1 MENQTLASEIINKV
15 FRNPDM
21 QYGLSVFKE
30 INPEQVLDFSEK
42 EEKYYLQCLKRNK
55 SVVAKPEEIIRQLM
69 IYKLVNF
76 YKYPLN
82 RIDVEVDVQFGREVG
97 KKRADIVVYRKDGKA
112 EYLIVEVKKPDVK
125 DGLGQLKSYAN
136 ATGAPILVLTDG
148 KIQNNILR
156 TDPNL
161 FEDLLEIPKFN
172 ETVEDVRSKK
182 ITYENLEEILNLKQ
196 LIYDLQEVVLA
207 NSGVDSFDEIFKMIY
222 AKLYDEIETPRNENR
237 RFRVIAGA
245 TNRENLNNISR
256 LFEDAKSQ
264 WRDVFKANDEIEIPE
279 NAIVPAVSLLQKYR
293 LFGSNLQIID
303 DAFEY
308 LINLDAKGEKGQ
320 YFTPRHVIDMA
331 VKMLAPTSKD
341 FVIDTAAGSCGF
353 LLHAMQYV
361 WQKELTKEKFGE
373 SYDVKQKDYA
383 EKHLFGIDFD
393 PRSVKIGKAM
403 MLIAG
408 DGKTN
413 VTYANSLDS
422 ELWNEETRARFR
434 PFLQTF
440 KDSEKNRGNQ
450 EKMEDFGFD
459 IVLTNPP
466 FAGEIKGVL
475 LNRYDLGFK
484 WNNNFE
490 KTSKHQNKVSRDILF
505 IERDLNFLKPGGRM
519 AIVLPQGVLN
529 NTQMEYVRQFI
540 LNKAKLLAVVG
551 MHANTFRPHAGV
563 KTSVLFLQKWGKDEK
578 IPADYP
584 IFMAVSKKGGK
595 DTSGEYVYRKD
606 KEGNVMYDAQGKK
619 IINHDLDEIA
629 EEFLKFSNQ
638 KKCQQINISKIFNLV
653 FVFSTKRV

>member
-1 MENQTLASEIINKV
+1 MVDQKKTSEIFGKI

-21 QYGLSVFKE
+21 QFGLSVFE
-30 INPEQVLDFSEK
+30 GIIPEQVLNLFEK
-42 EEKYYLQCLKRNK
+42 EGKYYLECLKRKK
-55 SVVAKPEEIIRQLM
+55 SIQAKPEEIVRQLM
-69 IYKLVNF
+69 IHKLVNF
-76 YKYPLN
+76 YKYPLD
-82 RIDVEVDVQFGREVG
+82 RMDVEVDVQFGREIG
-97 KKRADIVVYRKDGKA
+97 SKRADIVIYREDGRTP
-112 EYLIVEVKKPDVK
+112 YLVVEVKKPDVK

-136 ATGAPILVLTDG
+136 ATGAPILILTDG

-161 FEDLLEIPKFN
+161 FEDLPEIPKFN

-182 ITYENLEEILNLKQ
+182 LTYNDLDEIPNLQQ
-196 LIYDLQEVVLA
+196 LVYDLQEVVLA
-207 NSGVDSFDEIFKMIY
+207 NSGVDSFDEIFKLIY

-237 RFRVIAGA
+237 RFRVIAGV
-245 TNRENLNNISR
+245 TNKENLNNIQR
-256 LFEDAKSQ
+256 LFEDAKNQ

-279 NAIVPAVSLLQKYR
+279 NTIVPAVSLLQKYR

-331 VKMLAPTSKD
+331 VKMFHPTSKD
-341 FVIDTAAGSCGF
+341 FIIDTAAGSCGF

-361 WQKELTKEKFGE
+361 WNNELNKEKWGE
-373 SYDVKQKDYA
+373 SYGVKQKDYA
-383 EKHLFGIDFD
+383 EKRLFGIDFD

-413 VTYANSLDS
+413 VSYADSLDS
-422 ELWNEETRARFR
+422 EVWNEDVKARFR
-434 PFLQTF
+434 PFLRNF
-440 KDSEKNRGNQ
+440 KDHEENRRNQ
-450 EKMEDFGFD
+450 EKMADFNFD

-466 FAGEIKGVL
+466 FAGEKKGVI

-484 WNNNFE
+484 WDKDFQ
-490 KTSKHQNKVSRDILF
+490 KTSKHQNKVSRDVLF

-529 NTQMEYVRQFI
+529 NTQMEYVRKFVM
-540 LNKAKLLAVVG
+540 NKAKILAVVG
-551 MHANTFRPHAGV
+551 LHGNTFKPHTGT
-563 KTSVLFLQKWGKDEK
+563 KTSVLFLQKWGGEAGE
-578 IPADYP
+578 PQVDYP

-606 KEGNVMYDAQGKK
+606 SEGNVMYDDWGKK
-619 IINHDLDEIA
+619 IIDHDLDEIA
-629 EEFLKFSNQ
+629 EEFLNFM
-638 KKCQQINISKIFNLV
+638 KK
-653 FVFSTKRV
+653 

>member
-1 MENQTLASEIINKV
+1 MADQKKTGEILGKI

-21 QYGLSVFKE
+21 QFGLSVFDG
-30 INPEQVLDFSEK
+30 ISPEQVLNLSEK
-42 EEKYYLQCLKRNK
+42 EGKYYLECLKRKK
-55 SVVAKPEEIIRQLM
+55 SIQAKPEEIVRQLM
-69 IYKLVNF
+69 LHKLAHF
-76 YKYPLN
+76 YKYPLD
-82 RIDVEVDVQFGREVG
+82 RMDVEVDVQFGREIG
-97 KKRADIVVYRKDGKA
+97 AKRADIVVYREDGRTP
-112 EYLIVEVKKPDVK
+112 YLVVEVKKPDVK

-148 KIQNNILR
+148 KLQNNILR

-161 FEDLLEIPKFN
+161 FEDLPEIPKCN

-182 ITYENLEEILNLKQ
+182 IVYSDLDEIPNLQQ

-207 NSGVDSFDEIFKMIY
+207 NSGVDSFDEIFKLVY

-237 RFRVIAGA
+237 RFRVIAGV
-245 TNRENLNNISR
+245 TNKENLDNIQR
-256 LFEDAKSQ
+256 LFEDAKNQ
-264 WRDVFKANDEIEIPE
+264 WRDVFKANDEVEIPE

-293 LFGSNLQIID
+293 LFGSNLQVID

-331 VKMLAPTSKD
+331 VKMLHPTAKD

-361 WQKELTKEKFGE
+361 WNNELNKENWGE

-383 EKHLFGIDFD
+383 EKRLFGIDFD

-422 ELWNEETRARFR
+422 EIWNEEARAKFR

-440 KDSEKNRGNQ
+440 KDSDENRRNQ
-450 EKMEDFGFD
+450 EKMSDFNFD

-484 WNNNFE
+484 WDKDFH
-490 KTSKHQNKVSRDILF
+490 KTSKHQNKVSRDVLF

-529 NTQMEYVRQFI
+529 NTQMEYVRRFVMD
-540 LNKAKLLAVVG
+540 KAKILAVVG
-551 MHANTFRPHAGV
+551 LHGNTFKPHTGT
-563 KTSVLFLQKWGKDEK
+563 KTSVLFLQKWGGDAGE
-578 IPADYP
+578 PQADYP

-595 DTSGEYVYRKD
+595 DTSGEYVYKKD
-606 KEGNVMYDAQGKK
+606 SEGNVMYDDWGKK
-619 IINHDLDEIA
+619 IIDHDLDEIA
-629 EEFLKFSNQ
+629 GEFLKFSE
-638 KKCQQINISKIFNLV
+638 K
-653 FVFSTKRV
+653 

>member
-1 MENQTLASEIINKV
+1 MTDQKKTSEILGKI

-21 QYGLSVFKE
+21 QYGLSVFEGIKIE
-30 INPEQVLDFSEK
+30 EVLDLSEK
-42 EEKYYLQCLKRNK
+42 EGKYYLPCLKRNK
-55 SVVAKPEEIIRQLM
+55 KIVAKPEEIVRQLM
-69 IYKLVNF
+69 IYKLIHF
-76 YKYPLN
+76 YKYPPD
-82 RIDVEVDVQFGREVG
+82 RMDVEVDVQFGREIG
-97 KKRADIVVYRKDGKA
+97 KKRADIVIYREDGRTP
-112 EYLIVEVKKPDVK
+112 YLVMEVKKPDIK

-161 FEDLLEIPKFN
+161 FEDLPEIPKFN

-182 ITYENLEEILNLKQ
+182 ITYEDLDEIPNLQQ
-196 LIYDLQEVVLA
+196 LVYELQEVVLS
-207 NSGVDSFDEIFKMIY
+207 NSGVNSFDEIFKLIY
-222 AKLYDEIETPRNENR
+222 AKLYDDIRTPRNENR

-245 TNRENLNNISR
+245 TNKENLDNISR
-256 LFEDAKSQ
+256 LFEDAKNQ
-264 WRDVFKANDEIEIPE
+264 WREVFKPNDEIEIPE
-279 NAIVPAVSLLQKYR
+279 NVVVPTVSLLQKYR
-293 LFGSNLQIID
+293 LFGSNLQVID

-331 VKMLAPTSKD
+331 IKMLNPTSND
-341 FVIDTAAGSCGF
+341 YIIDTAAGSCGF

-361 WQKELTKEKFGE
+361 WKNEITKKKYGDR
-373 SYDVKQKDYA
+373 YDVEQKDYA
-383 EKHLFGIDFD
+383 EKRLFGIDFD

-413 VTYANSLDS
+413 ITFANSLDS
-422 ELWNEETRARFR
+422 ENWNEDARAKFR

-440 KDSEKNRGNQ
+440 ENSDENRRNQ
-450 EKMEDFGFD
+450 EKLTDFNFD

-484 WNNNFE
+484 WNKDFE
-490 KTSKHQNKVSRDILF
+490 KTSKHQNKVSRDVLF

-529 NTQMEYVRQFI
+529 NTQMQYVRQFI
-540 LNKAKLLAVVG
+540 LGKAKLLAVVG
-551 MHANTFRPHAGV
+551 LSGNTFKPHTGT
-563 KTSVLFLQKWGKDEK
+563 KTSVLFLQKWKNDEEVLE
-578 IPADYP
+578 DYP

-595 DTSGEYVYRKD
+595 DTSGEYVYKKD
-606 KEGNVMYDAQGKK
+606 NDGNVMFDDFGKK
-619 IINHDLDEIA
+619 IIDHDLDEIA
-629 EEFLKFSNQ
+629 EEFLRFNEA
-638 KKCQQINISKIFNLV
+638 KK
-653 FVFSTKRV
+653 

>member
-1 MENQTLASEIINKV
+1 MADQKKTSEILGKI

-21 QYGLSVFKE
+21 QYGLSVFDG
-30 INPEQVLDFSEK
+30 IAVEQVLNFSEK
-42 EEKYYLQCLKRNK
+42 EEKYYLDCLKRKKNIQ
-55 SVVAKPEEIIRQLM
+55 AKPEEIVRQLM

-76 YKYPLN
+76 YKYPID
-82 RIDVEVDVQFGREVG
+82 RIDVEVDVQFGREIG
-97 KKRADIVVYRKDGKA
+97 SKRADIVIYREDGKTP
-112 EYLIVEVKKPDVK
+112 YLVVEVKKPDVK

-161 FEDLLEIPKFN
+161 FEDLPEIPKFN

-182 ITYENLEEILNLKQ
+182 IIYDDLDEIPNLKQ
-196 LIYDLQEVVLA
+196 LVYDLQEVVLA
-207 NSGVDSFDEIFKMIY
+207 NSGVDSFDEIFKLIY
-222 AKLYDEIETPRNENR
+222 AKLYDDIRTPRNDNR
-237 RFRVIAGA
+237 RFRVIAGV
-245 TNRENLNNISR
+245 TNRENLSNIQR
-256 LFEDAKSQ
+256 LFEDAKNQ
-264 WRDVFKANDEIEIPE
+264 WREVFKANDELEIPE
-279 NAIVPAVSLLQKYR
+279 NVVVPAVSLLQKYR
-293 LFGSNLQIID
+293 LFGSNLQVID
-303 DAFEY
+303 DAFEF

-331 VKMLAPTSKD
+331 VKMLSPTSND
-341 FVIDTAAGSCGF
+341 YVIDTAAGSCGF

-361 WQKELTKEKFGE
+361 WKNEIIKEKYKERCEVEQKE
-373 SYDVKQKDYA
+373 YA
-383 EKHLFGIDFD
+383 EKRLFGIDFD

-413 VTYANSLDS
+413 ITYANSLDS
-422 ELWNEETRARFR
+422 EIWNEDARAKFR
-434 PFLQTF
+434 PFLRTF
-440 KDSEKNRGNQ
+440 KDSEENRRNQ
-450 EKMEDFGFD
+450 EKMTDFNFD

-484 WNNNFE
+484 HDKNFE

-529 NTQMEYVRQFI
+529 NTQMEYVRKFI
-540 LNKAKLLAVVG
+540 LKKAKLLAVVG
-551 MHANTFRPHAGV
+551 LHGNTFKPHTGT
-563 KTSVLFLQKWGKDEK
+563 KTSILFLQKCEENEE
-578 IPADYP
+578 IPEDYP

-595 DTSGEYVYRKD
+595 DNSGEYVYRKD
-606 KEGNVMYDAQGKK
+606 KEGNVMFDENGKK
-619 IINHDLDEIA
+619 ILDTDLDEIA
-629 EEFLKFSNQ
+629 EEFLR
-638 KKCQQINISKIFNLV
+638 
-653 FVFSTKRV
+653 FVKN

>member
-1 MENQTLASEIINKV
+1 MENQKLASAIINKV

-42 EEKYYLQCLKRNK
+42 DGKYYLQCLKRNK
-55 SVVAKPEEIIRQLM
+55 GVVAKPEEIIRQLM

-97 KKRADIVVYRKDGKA
+97 KKRSDIVVYRKDGKA

-172 ETVEDVRSKK
+172 ETVEDVRTKK

-207 NSGVDSFDEIFKMIY
+207 NSGVDSFDEIFKLIY

-245 TNRENLNNISR
+245 TNRENLNNIQR
-256 LFEDAKSQ
+256 LFEDSKSQ

-331 VKMLAPTSKD
+331 VKMLAPTSRD

-353 LLHAMQYV
+353 LLHTMQYV

-484 WNNNFE
+484 WNNDFE
-490 KTSKHQNKVSRDILF
+490 KTLKHQNKVSRDILF
-505 IERDLNFLKPGGRM
+505 IERDLNFLKPSGRM

-529 NTQMEYVRQFI
+529 NTQMEYVRHFI
-540 LNKAKLLAVVG
+540 LNKARLLAVIG
-551 MHANTFRPHAGV
+551 LHSNTFRPHAGV

-606 KEGNVMYDAQGKK
+606 KDGNVMYDAQGKK
-619 IINHDLDEIA
+619 IINHDLNEIA
-629 EEFLKFSNQ
+629 EEFLRFAGNKH
-638 KKCQQINISKIFNLV
+638 
-653 FVFSTKRV
+653 

>member
-1 MENQTLASEIINKV
+1 MVNQKSTTEILNKI
-15 FRNPDM
+15 FKNPEM
-21 QYGLSVFKE
+21 QYGLAVFGDIK
-30 INPEQVLDFSEK
+30 PEQVIDLFEK
-42 EEKYYLQCLKRNK
+42 DGKFYLKCLKRNK
-55 SVVAKPEEIIRQLM
+55 NVAAKPEEIVRQLM
-69 IYKLVNF
+69 IYKLVNY
-76 YKYPLN
+76 YKYPLD
-82 RIDVEVDVQFGREVG
+82 RIDVEVDVQFGRDIG
-97 KKRADIVVYRKDGKA
+97 SKRADVIVYREDGRA
-112 EYLIVEVKKPDVK
+112 PYLIIEVKKPDMK

-161 FEDLLEIPKFN
+161 FEDLSEIPKFN

-182 ITYENLEEILNLKQ
+182 IIYNDLEEIVNLKQ

-207 NSGVDSFDEIFKMIY
+207 NSGVDSFDEIFKLIY

-237 RFRVIAGA
+237 KFRVIAGA

-256 LFEDAKSQ
+256 LFDDAKNQ
-264 WRDVFKANDEIEIPE
+264 WRDVFKQNDEIEIPE
-279 NAIVPAVSLLQKYR
+279 NTIAPAVSLLQKYR

-331 VKMLAPTSKD
+331 VKMLNPASKD
-341 FVIDTAAGSCGF
+341 FIIDTAAGSCGF

-361 WQKELTKEKFGE
+361 WENELTKERFGD

-422 ELWNEETRARFR
+422 DIWNDDARARLR
-434 PFLQTF
+434 PFLRIS
-440 KDSEKNRGNQ
+440 KDSEENRKNQ
-450 EKMEDFGFD
+450 EKMVDFNFD
-459 IVLTNPP
+459 ILLTNPP

-475 LNRYDLGFK
+475 LNKYDLGFK
-484 WNNNFE
+484 WGKNFE

-519 AIVLPQGVLN
+519 AIVLPQGVFN
-529 NTQMEYVRQFI
+529 NTNSEYVRKFI
-540 LNKAKLLAVVG
+540 MDKARILAVVG
-551 MHANTFRPHAGV
+551 LHGNTFKPHTGT
-563 KTSVLFLQKWGKDEK
+563 KTSVLFLQKWDGNAGEQLEN
-578 IPADYP
+578 YP

-595 DTSGEYVYRKD
+595 DTSGDYVYKKD
-606 KEGNVMYDAQGKK
+606 KDGNVMYDSLGKK
-619 IINHDLDEIA
+619 VIDHDLDEIA
-629 EEFLKFSNQ
+629 DEFLKFIKEQ
-638 KKCQQINISKIFNLV
+638 KISF
-653 FVFSTKRV
+653 

>member
-1 MENQTLASEIINKV
+1 MANQKLASTIIGKI

-21 QYGLSVFKE
+21 QYGLSVFE
-30 INPEQVLDFSEK
+30 GINPEQVLDFSEK
-42 EEKYYLQCLKRNK
+42 EGRYYLQCLKRNK
-55 SVVAKPEEIIRQLM
+55 NLVAKPEEIVRQFM

-76 YKYPLN
+76 YKYPLE

-97 KKRADIVVYRKDGKA
+97 NKRADIVIYREDGRTP
-112 EYLIVEVKKPDVK
+112 YLMVEVKKPDVK

-172 ETVEDVRSKK
+172 ETVEDVRAKK
-182 ITYENLEEILNLKQ
+182 IIYEDLDEIPNLQQ

-207 NSGVDSFDEIFKMIY
+207 NSGVDSFDEIFKLIY
-222 AKLYDEIETPRNENR
+222 AKLYDEITTPRNENR

-245 TNRENLNNISR
+245 TNKENLNNICR

-264 WRDVFKANDEIEIPE
+264 WRDVFKANEEIEIPE
-279 NAIVPAVSLLQKYR
+279 NVIAPAVSLLQKYR

-331 VKMLAPTSKD
+331 VKMLNPTSKD
-341 FVIDTAAGSCGF
+341 FIIDTAAGSCGF

-361 WQKELTKEKFGE
+361 WQNELTKKKYGD

-422 ELWNEETRARFR
+422 ELWSEETRTRFR
-434 PFLQTF
+434 PFLRAF
-440 KDSEKNRGNQ
+440 KDSEENRRNQ
-450 EKMEDFGFD
+450 EKLSDFNFD

-475 LNRYDLGFK
+475 LNKYDLGFK
-484 WNNNFE
+484 WDKNFE
-490 KTSKHQNKVSRDILF
+490 KTSKHQNKVSRDVLF
-505 IERDLNFLKPGGRM
+505 IERNLNFLR
-519 AIVLPQGVLN
+519 
-529 NTQMEYVRQFI
+529 
-540 LNKAKLLAVVG
+540 
-551 MHANTFRPHAGV
+551 
-563 KTSVLFLQKWGKDEK
+563 
-578 IPADYP
+578 PADGWP
-584 IFMAVSKKGGK
+584 LFC
-595 DTSGEYVYRKD
+595 RR
-606 KEGNVMYDAQGKK
+606 
-619 IINHDLDEIA
+619 
-629 EEFLKFSNQ
+629 EF
-638 KKCQQINISKIFNLV
+638 
-653 FVFSTKRV
+653 

>member
-1 MENQTLASEIINKV
+1 MSNQKLASELIGKI

-21 QYGLSVFKE
+21 QFGLSVFEGIK
-30 INPEQVLDFSEK
+30 PEDVLNIFEK
-42 EEKYYLQCLKRNK
+42 EGKFYIECLKRKKNLI
-55 SVVAKPEEIIRQLM
+55 AKPEEIIRQLM
-69 IYKLVNF
+69 VYKLINT
-76 YKYPLN
+76 YKYPIDRL
-82 RIDVEVDVQFGREVG
+82 DVEVDVQFGREVG
-97 KKRADIVVYRKDGKA
+97 KKRADIVIYREDGRTP
-112 EYLIVEVKKPDVK
+112 YLVVEVKKPDVK

-161 FEDLLEIPKFN
+161 FEDLPEIPKFN
-172 ETVEDVRSKK
+172 ETVEDVRAKK
-182 ITYENLEEILNLKQ
+182 ITYADLDVIENLKQ
-196 LIYDLQEVVLA
+196 LVYDLQEVVLS
-207 NSGVDSFDEIFKMIY
+207 NSGVDSFDEIFKLVY
-222 AKLYDEIETPRNENR
+222 AKLYDELETPRNENR
-237 RFRVIAGA
+237 RFRVIAGV
-245 TNRENLNNISR
+245 TNKENLNNIQR
-256 LFEDAKSQ
+256 LFEDAKNQ
-264 WRDVFKANDEIEIPE
+264 WRDVFKPKDEIEIPE
-279 NAIVPAVSLLQKYR
+279 NAIVPAISFLQKYR

-341 FVIDTAAGSCGF
+341 FIIDTAAGSCGF

-361 WQKELTKEKFGE
+361 WNRELNKKNWGE

-383 EKHLFGIDFD
+383 EKRLFGIDFD

-422 ELWNEETRARFR
+422 ELWDEETRARFR
-434 PFLQTF
+434 PFLKHS
-440 KDSEKNRGNQ
+440 KDSEEDRRNQ
-450 EKMEDFGFD
+450 ERMADFNFD

-484 WNNNFE
+484 WNKDFE
-490 KTSKHQNKVSRDILF
+490 KTNKHQNKVSRDILF
-505 IERDLNFLKPGGRM
+505 IERDLNFLRSGGRM
-519 AIVLPQGVLN
+519 AIVLPQGVFN
-529 NTQMEYVRQFI
+529 NSQAQYVRQFVMK
-540 LNKAKLLAVVG
+540 KAKILAVVG
-551 MHANTFRPHAGV
+551 LHGNTFKPHTGV
-563 KTSVLFLQKWGKDEK
+563 KTSVLFLQKWNEDEE
-578 IPADYP
+578 IPKDYP

-595 DTSGEYVYRKD
+595 DSSGEYVYRKD
-606 KEGNVMYDAQGKK
+606 SEGNVMFDETSKK
-619 IINHDLDEIA
+619 LIDHDLDEIA
-629 EEFLKFSNQ
+629 DEFLKFLE
-638 KKCQQINISKIFNLV
+638 KEK
-653 FVFSTKRV
+653 

>member
-1 MENQTLASEIINKV
+1 MIDKKLADLALGKIFKD
-15 FRNPDM
+15 PDM
-21 QYGLSVFKE
+21 QYGLSVFE
-30 INPEQVLDFSEK
+30 GIDFDEVLDFSEK
-42 EEKYYLQCLKRNK
+42 EGKYFLKCLKREREIL
-55 SVVAKPEEIIRQLM
+55 AKPEEIVRQLM

-82 RIDVEVDVQFGREVG
+82 RIDVEVDVQFGRDIG
-97 KKRADIVVYRKDGKA
+97 SKRADVVVYREDGKS

-148 KIQNNILR
+148 KVQNNLFR
-156 TDPNL
+156 TEPNL
-161 FEDLLEIPKFN
+161 FEDLPEIPKLN
-172 ETVEDVRSKK
+172 ETIEDVRSKK
-182 ITYENLEEILNLKQ
+182 LTYSDLDEVLNLKQ

-207 NSGVDSFDEIFKMIY
+207 NSGVDPFDEIFKLVY
-222 AKLYDEIETPRNENR
+222 AKLYDEIETPRNDNR

-245 TNRENLNNISR
+245 TNRENLNNIQR

-279 NAIVPAVSLLQKYR
+279 NTIVPAVSFLQKYR
-293 LFGSNLQIID
+293 LFGSNLQVID

-331 VKMLAPTSKD
+331 IKMLAPSSRD

-361 WQKELTKEKFGE
+361 WDREINKKNFEDDYKTRQK
-373 SYDVKQKDYA
+373 SYA

-413 VTYANSLDS
+413 VSYANSLDGETWS
-422 ELWNEETRARFR
+422 EETKARFR
-434 PFLQTF
+434 PFLRTL
-440 KDSEKNRGNQ
+440 KDLEENRRNQ
-450 EKMEDFGFD
+450 EKMTDFNFD
-459 IVLTNPP
+459 ILLTNPP

-475 LNRYDLGFK
+475 LNKYDLGFK
-484 WNNNFE
+484 WDKDFQ

-505 IERDLNFLKPGGRM
+505 IERNLNFLKPGGRM

-529 NTQMEYVRQFI
+529 NTQMEYVRRFV
-540 LNKAKLLAVVG
+540 LKKARLLAVVG
-551 MHANTFRPHAGV
+551 LHGNTFKPHTGT
-563 KTSVLFLQKWGKDEK
+563 KTSVLFLQKWGEDEK
-578 IPADYP
+578 IPEDYT

-606 KEGNVMYDAQGKK
+606 KDGNVMYDAQGKK

-629 EEFLKFSNQ
+629 EEFLKFME
-638 KKCQQINISKIFNLV
+638 K
-653 FVFSTKRV
+653 

>member
-1 MENQTLASEIINKV
+1 MDKKLTSEILKEI
-15 FRNPDM
+15 FRNPDA
-21 QYGLSVFKE
+21 QYGLAVFSDLKLDE
-30 INPEQVLDFSEK
+30 VLNIFEK
-42 EEKYYLQCLKRNK
+42 EKGKYYLKCLKRDKDIVVYNK
-55 SVVAKPEEIIRQLM
+55 DKNAGKPEEIVRQLM
-69 IYKLVNF
+69 IYRLTNN
-76 YKYPLN
+76 YKYPLE
-82 RIDVEVDVQFGREVG
+82 RIGVEVDVQFGRDISS
-97 KKRADIVVYRKDGKA
+97 KRADIVIYREDLQTP
-112 EYLIVEVKKPDVK
+112 YLIIEVKKPDVK

-182 ITYENLEEILNLKQ
+182 ITYQDLDEILNLKQ
-196 LIYDLQEVVLA
+196 LIFDLQEVVLA
-207 NSGVDSFDEIFKMIY
+207 NSGVDAFDEIFKLVY

-245 TNRENLNNISR
+245 TNKENLNNLSR

-264 WRDVFKANDEIEIPE
+264 WRDVFKQNDELEIPE
-279 NAIVPAVSLLQKYR
+279 NVVVPAVSLLQKYR

-331 VKMLAPTSKD
+331 VKMLSPKSKE
-341 FVIDTAAGSCGF
+341 FIIDTAAGSCGF

-361 WQKELTKEKFGE
+361 WDNEINKEKYGE
-373 SYDVKQKDYA
+373 NYKSKQKDYA

-422 ELWNEETRARFR
+422 DLWNEEAKTKFR
-434 PFLQTF
+434 PFLRVL
-440 KDSEKNRGNQ
+440 KDREENRKNQ
-450 EKMEDFGFD
+450 EKMADFNFD
-459 IVLTNPP
+459 VLLTNPP
-466 FAGEIKGVL
+466 FAGEIKGVI
-475 LNRYDLGFK
+475 LNKYDLGFK
-484 WNNNFE
+484 YDKNFD
-490 KTSKHQNKVSRDILF
+490 KTSKHQNEVSRDILF
-505 IERDLNFLKPGGRM
+505 IERNLSFLRPGGRM
-519 AIVLPQGVLN
+519 AIVLPQGVFN
-529 NTQMEYVRQFI
+529 NSNSEYVRRFI
-540 LNKAKLLAVVG
+540 LDKARILAVVG
-551 MHANTFRPHAGV
+551 LDTNTFKPHTGT
-563 KTSVLFLQKWGKDEK
+563 KTSVLFLQKWGEDEK
-578 IPADYP
+578 VPKDYS

-595 DTSGEYVYRKD
+595 DSSGDYVYKKD
-606 KEGNVMYDAQGKK
+606 KDGNIQYDEKGKK
-619 IINHDLDEIA
+619 VIDHDLDEIA
-629 EEFLKFSNQ
+629 EEFIKFTKEQ
-638 KKCQQINISKIFNLV
+638 KFN
-653 FVFSTKRV
+653 FMQ

>member
-1 MENQTLASEIINKV
+1 MADQKKTSEILGKI

-21 QYGLSVFKE
+21 QYGLSVFE
-30 INPEQVLDFSEK
+30 GISLEQVLNLNEK
-42 EEKYYLQCLKRNK
+42 EGKYYLECLKRKK
-55 SVVAKPEEIIRQLM
+55 SIQAKPEEIVRQLM

-76 YKYPLN
+76 YKYPLD
-82 RIDVEVDVQFGREVG
+82 RIDVEVDVQFGREIG
-97 KKRADIVVYRKDGKA
+97 LKRADIVIYREDGKTP
-112 EYLIVEVKKPDVK
+112 YLMVEVKKPDVR

-161 FEDLLEIPKFN
+161 FEDLPEIPKFN

-182 ITYENLEEILNLKQ
+182 MTYADLDEVINLKQ
-196 LIYDLQEVVLA
+196 LVYDLQEVVLS
-207 NSGVDSFDEIFKMIY
+207 NSGVDSFDEIFKLIY
-222 AKLYDEIETPRNENR
+222 AKLYDELETPRNENR
-237 RFRVIAGA
+237 RFRVIAGV
-245 TNRENLNNISR
+245 TNKENLNNICR

-264 WRDVFKANDEIEIPE
+264 WRDVFKNNDEIEIPE
-279 NAIVPAVSLLQKYR
+279 NTIVPAVSFLQKYR
-293 LFGSNLQIID
+293 LFGSNLQVID

-308 LINLDAKGEKGQ
+308 LINLDAKGDKGQ

-331 VKMLAPTSKD
+331 IKMLDPTSKD
-341 FVIDTAAGSCGF
+341 FIIDTAAGSCGF

-361 WQKELTKEKFGE
+361 WDREINKNKFEDDYKSKQKE
-373 SYDVKQKDYA
+373 YA

-413 VTYANSLDS
+413 VSYADSLDS
-422 ELWNEETRARFR
+422 EVWNEDVKARFR
-434 PFLQTF
+434 PFLRNF
-440 KDSEKNRGNQ
+440 KDSEEKRRNQ
-450 EKMEDFGFD
+450 EKMTDFGFD

-466 FAGEIKGVL
+466 FAGEKKGVI

-484 WNNNFE
+484 WDKDFQRTE
-490 KTSKHQNKVSRDILF
+490 KHQNKVSRDVLF

-529 NTQMEYVRQFI
+529 NTQMEYVRKFI
-540 LNKAKLLAVVG
+540 MNKAKLLAVVG
-551 MHANTFRPHAGV
+551 LHGNTFKPHTGT
-563 KTSVLFLQKWGKDEK
+563 KTSVLFLQKWREDEK
-578 IPADYP
+578 IPEDYP

-595 DTSGEYVYRKD
+595 DTSGDYVYRKD
-606 KEGNVMYDAQGKK
+606 SEGNVMFDETGKK
-619 IINHDLDEIA
+619 LIDHDLDEIA
-629 EEFLKFSNQ
+629 EEFLKFI
-638 KKCQQINISKIFNLV
+638 KK
-653 FVFSTKRV
+653 

>member
-1 MENQTLASEIINKV
+1 MANQKLASTIIGKI

-21 QYGLSVFKE
+21 QYGLSVFE
-30 INPEQVLDFSEK
+30 GINPEQVLDFSEK
-42 EEKYYLQCLKRNK
+42 EGRYYLQCLKRNK
-55 SVVAKPEEIIRQLM
+55 NLVAKPEEIVRQFM

-76 YKYPLN
+76 YKYPLE

-97 KKRADIVVYRKDGKA
+97 NKRADIVIYREDGRTP
-112 EYLIVEVKKPDVK
+112 YLMVEVKKPDVK

-172 ETVEDVRSKK
+172 ETVEDVRAKK
-182 ITYENLEEILNLKQ
+182 IIYEDLDEIPNLQQ

-207 NSGVDSFDEIFKMIY
+207 NSGVDSFDEIFKLIY
-222 AKLYDEIETPRNENR
+222 AKLYDEITTPRNENR

-245 TNRENLNNISR
+245 TNKENLNNICR

-264 WRDVFKANDEIEIPE
+264 WRDVFKANEEIEIPE
-279 NAIVPAVSLLQKYR
+279 NVIAPAVSLLQKYR

-331 VKMLAPTSKD
+331 VKMLNPTSKD
-341 FVIDTAAGSCGF
+341 FIIDTAAGSCGF

-361 WQKELTKEKFGE
+361 WQNELTKKKYGD

-422 ELWNEETRARFR
+422 ELWSEETRARFR
-434 PFLQTF
+434 PFLRAF
-440 KDSEKNRGNQ
+440 KDSKENRRNQ
-450 EKMEDFGFD
+450 EKLSDFNFD

-475 LNRYDLGFK
+475 LNKYDLGFK
-484 WNNNFE
+484 WDKNFE
-490 KTSKHQNKVSRDILF
+490 KTSKHQNKVSRDVLF
-505 IERDLNFLKPGGRM
+505 IERNLNFLRPGGRM

-529 NTQMEYVRQFI
+529 NTQMKYVRKFI
-540 LNKAKLLAVVG
+540 LNKTRLLAVVG
-551 MHANTFRPHAGV
+551 LHCNTFKPHAGT
-563 KTSVLFLQKWGKDEK
+563 KTSVIFLQKLKEGEETLK
-578 IPADYP
+578 DYP

-595 DTSGEYVYRKD
+595 DTSGEYIYKKD
-606 KEGNVMYDAQGKK
+606 KEGNVMFNMEGKK
-619 IINHDLDEIA
+619 IIDHDLDEIV
-629 EEFLKFSNQ
+629 EEFGKF
-638 KKCQQINISKIFNLV
+638 KIKEKIDF
-653 FVFSTKRV
+653 

>member
-1 MENQTLASEIINKV
+1 
-15 FRNPDM
+15 
-21 QYGLSVFKE
+21 
-30 INPEQVLDFSEK
+30 
-42 EEKYYLQCLKRNK
+42 
-55 SVVAKPEEIIRQLM
+55 M

-76 YKYPLN
+76 YKYPLD
-82 RIDVEVDVQFGREVG
+82 RIDVEVDVQFGRDIG
-97 KKRADIVVYRKDGKA
+97 SKRADIVVYREGGKS

-136 ATGAPILVLTDG
+136 ATGAPMLILTDG
-148 KIQNNILR
+148 KIQNNLFR

-161 FEDLLEIPKFN
+161 FEDLPEIPKLN
-172 ETVEDVRSKK
+172 ETIEDVRSKK
-182 ITYENLEEILNLKQ
+182 LAYKDLDEIPNLKQ

-207 NSGVDSFDEIFKMIY
+207 NSGVNSFEEIFKLIY
-222 AKLYDEIETPRNENR
+222 AKLYDDLETPRDENR

-256 LFEDAKSQ
+256 LFDDARNQ
-264 WRDVFKANDEIEIPE
+264 WRDVFKQNDELEIPE

-293 LFGSNLQIID
+293 LFGSNLQVID
-303 DAFEY
+303 DAFEF

-331 VKMLAPTSKD
+331 VKMLSPTSKD

-361 WQKELTKEKFGE
+361 WNKELTKEKFGD

-383 EKHLFGIDFD
+383 EKHLFGNDFD

-413 VTYANSLDS
+413 ITYADSLESDVWS
-422 ELWNEETRARFR
+422 EESKARFR
-434 PFLQTF
+434 PFLMPF
-440 KDSEKNRGNQ
+440 KDPEKNRRNQ
-450 EKMEDFGFD
+450 EKFSDFSFD

-466 FAGEIKGVL
+466 FAGEKKGVI
-475 LNRYDLGFK
+475 LNSYDLGFK
-484 WNNNFE
+484 WDKDFQ

-529 NTQMEYVRQFI
+529 NTQMEYVRHFI
-540 LNKAKLLAVVG
+540 MKKARLLAVVG
-551 MHANTFRPHAGV
+551 LHGNTFKPHTGT
-563 KTSVLFLQKWGKDEK
+563 KTSVLFLQKWREDEK
-578 IPADYP
+578 IPEDYP

-606 KEGNVMYDAQGKK
+606 RDGNVMYDAQGKK

-629 EEFLKFSNQ
+629 EEFLRFMI
-638 KKCQQINISKIFNLV
+638 KK
-653 FVFSTKRV
+653 

>member
-1 MENQTLASEIINKV
+1 MTNQKSTSEILNKI
-15 FRNPDM
+15 FKDPEM
-21 QYGLSVFKE
+21 QYGLAVFGDIK
-30 INPEQVLDFSEK
+30 PEQVIDLFEK
-42 EEKYYLQCLKRNK
+42 DEKFYLKCLKRNK
-55 SVVAKPEEIIRQLM
+55 NVAAKPEEIIRQLM
-69 IYKLVNF
+69 IYKLVNY

-82 RIDVEVDVQFGREVG
+82 RIDVEVDVQFGREIG
-97 KKRADIVVYRKDGKA
+97 SKRADSVVYRENEKTP
-112 EYLIVEVKKPDVK
+112 YLMVEVKKPDVK

-161 FEDLLEIPKFN
+161 FEDLPEIPKFN
-172 ETVEDVRSKK
+172 ETVEDVRSRK
-182 ITYENLEEILNLKQ
+182 IIFKNLEEIANLQQ

-207 NSGVDSFDEIFKMIY
+207 NSGVDSFDEIFKLIY
-222 AKLYDEIETPRNENR
+222 TKLYDEIETPRNENR

-245 TNRENLNNISR
+245 TNKENLNNIQR
-256 LFEDAKSQ
+256 LFEDAKNQ

-279 NAIVPAVSLLQKYR
+279 NVIVPAVSLLQKYR
-293 LFGSNLQIID
+293 LFGSNLQVID
-303 DAFEY
+303 DAFEH

-331 VKMLAPTSKD
+331 VKMLNLTSKD
-341 FVIDTAAGSCGF
+341 FIIDTAAGSCGF
-353 LLHAMQYV
+353 LLHVMQYV
-361 WQKELTKEKFGE
+361 WNNELTKERFGE
-373 SYDVKQKDYA
+373 NYDVKQKDYA

-422 ELWNEETRARFR
+422 DIWSEEAKARFR
-434 PFLQTF
+434 PFLRIF
-440 KDSEKNRGNQ
+440 KDSEENRKNQ
-450 EKMEDFGFD
+450 EKMADFNFD

-475 LNRYDLGFK
+475 LNKYDLGFK
-484 WNNNFE
+484 WNKKFN
-490 KTSKHQNKVSRDILF
+490 KTLKHQNKVSRDVLF

-529 NTQMEYVRQFI
+529 NTQMEYVRNYL
-540 LNKAKLLAVVG
+540 LNKARILAVVG
-551 MHANTFRPHAGV
+551 LHGNTFKPHAGV
-563 KTSVLFLQKWGKDEK
+563 KTSILFLQKWGGEAGESKE
-578 IPADYP
+578 DYP

-595 DTSGEYVYRKD
+595 DNSGDYIYKKD
-606 KEGNVMYDAQGKK
+606 KDGNIIFNAKGKK
-619 IINHDLDEIA
+619 LIDHDLDEIA
-629 EEFLKFSNQ
+629 DEFLKFAKEQ
-638 KKCQQINISKIFNLV
+638 K
-653 FVFSTKRV
+653 FSFI

>member
-1 MENQTLASEIINKV
+1 MAYQKRTSEILGKI

-21 QYGLSVFKE
+21 QFGLSVFENIHPEE
-30 INPEQVLDFSEK
+30 ILDISEQEG
-42 EEKYYLQCLKRNK
+42 KYYFECLKRK
-55 SVVAKPEEIIRQLM
+55 KKIQAKPEEIVRQLM
-69 IYKLVNF
+69 IERLVNF
-76 YKYPLN
+76 YKYPLD
-82 RIDVEVDVQFGREVG
+82 RIDVEVDVQFGREIG
-97 KKRADIVVYRKDGKA
+97 KKRADIVIYREDGKTP
-112 EYLIVEVKKPDVK
+112 YLIVEVKKPDVK

-136 ATGAPILVLTDG
+136 AMGAPILVLTDG

-161 FEDLLEIPKFN
+161 FEDLPEIPKFN
-172 ETVEDVRSKK
+172 ETVDDVRLKK
-182 ITYENLEEILNLKQ
+182 LTYNDLDEIPNLQQ

-207 NSGVDSFDEIFKMIY
+207 NSGVDSFDEIFKLIY

-245 TNRENLNNISR
+245 SNRENLVNIQQ
-256 LFEDAKSQ
+256 LFEDSKNQ

-293 LFGSNLQIID
+293 LFGSNLQVID

-341 FVIDTAAGSCGF
+341 FIIDTAAGSCGF

-361 WQKELTKEKFGE
+361 WQNELNKKNWGE
-373 SYDVKQKDYA
+373 GYEVKQKDHA
-383 EKHLFGIDFD
+383 EKRLFGIDFD

-413 VTYANSLDS
+413 VTNANSLDS
-422 ELWNEETRARFR
+422 EVWNEDAKAKFR
-434 PFLQTF
+434 PFLHTF
-440 KDSEKNRGNQ
+440 KDSNENRRNQ
-450 EKMEDFGFD
+450 EKMTDFDFD

-466 FAGEIKGVL
+466 FAGEITGTL

-484 WNNNFE
+484 HDKNFE
-490 KTSKHQNKVSRDILF
+490 KTSKHQNKVSRDVLF

-529 NTQMEYVRQFI
+529 NTQMEYVRKFI
-540 LNKAKLLAVVG
+540 LSKARLLAVVG
-551 MHANTFRPHAGV
+551 LHGNTFKPHTGT
-563 KTSVLFLQKWGKDEK
+563 KTSILFLQKWKEDEQ
-578 IPADYP
+578 IPEDYP
-584 IFMAVSKKGGK
+584 IFMATSKKGGK
-595 DTSGEYVYRKD
+595 DSSGEYVYRKD
-606 KEGNVMYDAQGKK
+606 SEGNVMYDDFGKK
-619 IINHDLDEIA
+619 IIDHDLDEIA
-629 EEFLKFSNQ
+629 EEFLKF
-638 KKCQQINISKIFNLV
+638 INK
-653 FVFSTKRV
+653 

>member
-1 MENQTLASEIINKV
+1 MSYTEI
-15 FRNPDM
+15 
-21 QYGLSVFKE
+21 G
-30 INPEQVLDFSEK
+30 
-42 EEKYYLQCLKRNK
+42 
-55 SVVAKPEEIIRQLM
+55 
-69 IYKLVNF
+69 
-76 YKYPLN
+76 
-82 RIDVEVDVQFGREVG
+82 G
-97 KKRADIVVYRKDGKA
+97 KG

-148 KIQNNILR
+148 KIQNNLLR
-156 TDPNL
+156 TEPNL
-161 FEDLLEIPKFN
+161 FEDLPEIPKLN
-172 ETVEDVRSKK
+172 ETIEDVRSKK
-182 ITYENLEEILNLKQ
+182 LTYVDLDEITNLKQ

-207 NSGVDSFDEIFKMIY
+207 NSGVDPFDEIFKLIY

-237 RFRVIAGA
+237 RFRVIAEA

-256 LFEDAKSQ
+256 LFEGAKSQ
-264 WRDVFKANDEIEIPE
+264 WRDVFKPNDEIEIPE
-279 NAIVPAVSLLQKYR
+279 NTIVPAVSFLQKYR
-293 LFGSNLQIID
+293 LFGSNLQVID

-331 VKMLAPTSKD
+331 IKMLAPTSKE
-341 FVIDTAAGSCGF
+341 FIVDTAAGSCGF

-361 WQKELTKEKFGE
+361 WNNELTKGKFGD
-373 SYDVKQKDYA
+373 SYDMKQKDYA

-413 VTYANSLDS
+413 VTYANSLDGEIWS
-422 ELWNEETRARFR
+422 EDAKARFR
-434 PFLQTF
+434 PFLQNF
-440 KDSEKNRGNQ
+440 KDPEENRRNK
-450 EKMEDFGFD
+450 EKMTDFNFD
-459 IVLTNPP
+459 VLLTNPP

-484 WNNNFE
+484 WDKNFQ

-505 IERDLNFLKPGGRM
+505 IERNLNFLKPGGRM

-529 NTQMEYVRQFI
+529 NTNMEYVRQFI
-540 LNKAKLLAVVG
+540 MKKARLLAVVG
-551 MHANTFRPHAGV
+551 LHGNTFKPHTGT
-563 KTSVLFLQKWGKDEK
+563 KTSVLFLQKWGEDEK

-606 KEGNVMYDAQGKK
+606 KDGNVMYDAKGKK

-629 EEFLKFSNQ
+629 EEFLKFTD
-638 KKCQQINISKIFNLV
+638 NL
-653 FVFSTKRV
+653 KNN

>member
-1 MENQTLASEIINKV
+1 MSMANPKKTSEILGKI

-21 QYGLSVFKE
+21 QFGLSVFE
-30 INPEQVLDFSEK
+30 GIIPEQALNLSERDG
-42 EEKYYLQCLKRNK
+42 KYYLECLKRNK
-55 SVVAKPEEIIRQLM
+55 SVVAKPEEIVRQLM
-69 IYKLVNF
+69 LYKLVNY
-76 YKYPLN
+76 YKYPID
-82 RIDVEVDVQFGREVG
+82 RIDVEVDVQFGRDIG
-97 KKRADIVVYRKDGKA
+97 SKRADIVVYREDGRA
-112 EYLIVEVKKPDVK
+112 PYLMVEVKKPDVK

-182 ITYENLEEILNLKQ
+182 ITYQELEEIANLQQ

-207 NSGVDSFDEIFKMIY
+207 NSGVDSFDEIFKLVY
-222 AKLYDEIETPRNENR
+222 AKLYDEIETPRNDNR

-245 TNRENLNNISR
+245 TNKENLNNISR
-256 LFEDAKSQ
+256 LFEDSKNQ
-264 WRDVFKANDEIEIPE
+264 WRDVFKPNDEIEIPE
-279 NAIVPAVSLLQKYR
+279 NVVVPAVSLLQKYR

-331 VKMLAPTSKD
+331 VKMLAPTAKD
-341 FVIDTAAGSCGF
+341 FIMDTAAGSCGF

-361 WQKELTKEKFGE
+361 WENELTKDKFGDG
-373 SYDVKQKDYA
+373 YDIKQKDYA

-413 VTYANSLDS
+413 VTYADSLDS
-422 ELWNEETRARFR
+422 DIWSEETKTRFH
-434 PFLQTF
+434 PFLKAL
-440 KDSEKNRGNQ
+440 KDSEENRRNQ
-450 EKMEDFGFD
+450 EKMNDFNFD
-459 IVLTNPP
+459 IILTNPP

-475 LNRYDLGFK
+475 LNKYDLGFK
-484 WNNNFE
+484 WDKNFE

-505 IERDLNFLKPGGRM
+505 IERNF
-519 AIVLPQGVLN
+519 
-529 NTQMEYVRQFI
+529 
-540 LNKAKLLAVVG
+540 
-551 MHANTFRPHAGV
+551 
-563 KTSVLFLQKWGKDEK
+563 
-578 IPADYP
+578 
-584 IFMAVSKKGGK
+584 
-595 DTSGEYVYRKD
+595 
-606 KEGNVMYDAQGKK
+606 
-619 IINHDLDEIA
+619 
-629 EEFLKFSNQ
+629 
-638 KKCQQINISKIFNLV
+638 
-653 FVFSTKRV
+653 

>member
-1 MENQTLASEIINKV
+1 MTDQKRTSEILGKI

-21 QYGLSVFKE
+21 QFGLSVFE
-30 INPEQVLDFSEK
+30 GIAPEQALNLYERDG
-42 EEKYYLQCLKRNK
+42 KYYLDCLKRKK
-55 SVVAKPEEIIRQLM
+55 SIQAKPEEIVRQLM
-69 IYKLVNF
+69 IHKLVNS
-76 YKYPLN
+76 YKYPLD
-82 RIDVEVDVQFGREVG
+82 RLDVEVDVQFGREIG
-97 KKRADIVVYRKDGKA
+97 SKRADIVIYREDGKTP
-112 EYLIVEVKKPDVK
+112 YLVVEVKKPDMK

-148 KIQNNILR
+148 KLQNNILR

-161 FEDLLEIPKFN
+161 FEDLPEIPKFN

-182 ITYENLEEILNLKQ
+182 ITYNDLDEIPNLQQ
-196 LIYDLQEVVLA
+196 LVYDLQEVVLA
-207 NSGVDSFDEIFKMIY
+207 NSGVDSFDEIFKLIY
-222 AKLYDEIETPRNENR
+222 AKLYDDIETPRNENR

-245 TNRENLNNISR
+245 TNKENLNNIQR
-256 LFEDAKSQ
+256 LFEDAKNQ
-264 WRDVFKANDEIEIPE
+264 WREVFKANDEIEIPE
-279 NAIVPAVSLLQKYR
+279 NVVVPAVSLLQKYR
-293 LFGSNLQIID
+293 LFGSNLQVID

-331 VKMLAPTSKD
+331 VKMLNPTAKD

-361 WQKELTKEKFGE
+361 WSNELNKEKWGE
-373 SYDVKQKDYA
+373 AYDVKQKDYA
-383 EKHLFGIDFD
+383 EKRLFGIDFD

-422 ELWNEETRARFR
+422 EIWNEEARAKFR

-440 KDSEKNRGNQ
+440 KDSEENRRNQ
-450 EKMEDFGFD
+450 EKMTDFNFD

-475 LNRYDLGFK
+475 LNRFDLGFK
-484 WNNNFE
+484 WDKNFQ
-490 KTSKHQNKVSRDILF
+490 KTSKHQNKVSRDVLF

-529 NTQMEYVRQFI
+529 NTQMEYVRKFVMD
-540 LNKAKLLAVVG
+540 KAKILAVVG
-551 MHANTFRPHAGV
+551 LHGNTFKPHTGT
-563 KTSVLFLQKWGKDEK
+563 KTSVIFLQKWGGEAGESQK
-578 IPADYP
+578 DYP

-595 DTSGEYVYRKD
+595 DNSGDYVYRKD
-606 KEGNVMYDAQGKK
+606 NEGNVMFDDSGKK
-619 IINHDLDEIA
+619 IIDHDLDEIA
-629 EEFLKFSNQ
+629 EEFLTFV
-638 KKCQQINISKIFNLV
+638 KK
-653 FVFSTKRV
+653 

>member
-1 MENQTLASEIINKV
+1 MTNQNLTAEILGKIFKD
-15 FRNPDM
+15 PEM
-21 QYGLSVFKE
+21 QYGLAVFGDTK
-30 INPEQVLDFSEK
+30 PEQMIDLFEK
-42 EEKYYLQCLKRNK
+42 DGKFYLKCLKRNK
-55 SVVAKPEEIIRQLM
+55 NIAAKPEEIVRQLM
-69 IYKLVNF
+69 IYKLVNY
-76 YKYPLN
+76 YKYPID
-82 RIDVEVDVQFGREVG
+82 RIDVEVDVQFGRDVG
-97 KKRADIVVYRKDGKA
+97 SKRADIVFYREDGCTP
-112 EYLIVEVKKPDVK
+112 YLMIEVKKPDVK

-161 FEDLLEIPKFN
+161 FEDLPEIPKFN
-172 ETVEDVRSKK
+172 ETVEDVRSRK
-182 ITYENLEEILNLKQ
+182 IIYNDLEEIANLKQ

-207 NSGVDSFDEIFKMIY
+207 NSGVNSFDEIFKLVY

-245 TNRENLNNISR
+245 TNKENLNNISR

-279 NAIVPAVSLLQKYR
+279 NTIVPAVSLLQKYR

-331 VKMLAPTSKD
+331 VKMLNPTSKD
-341 FVIDTAAGSCGF
+341 FIVDTAAGSCGF

-361 WQKELTKEKFGE
+361 WDNELTKERFGDIYE
-373 SYDVKQKDYA
+373 VKQKDYA

-422 ELWNEETRARFR
+422 DIWSEESKARFR
-434 PFLQTF
+434 PFLRIF
-440 KDSEKNRGNQ
+440 KDSEENRRNS
-450 EKMEDFGFD
+450 EKMADFNFD

-475 LNRYDLGFK
+475 LNKYDLGFK
-484 WNNNFE
+484 WDKNFK

-505 IERDLNFLKPGGRM
+505 IERNLNFLKPGGRM

-529 NTQMEYVRQFI
+529 NTQMEYVRNYF
-540 LNKAKLLAVVG
+540 LDKARVLAVVG
-551 MHANTFRPHAGV
+551 LHGNTFKPHTGT
-563 KTSVLFLQKWGKDEK
+563 KTSVLFLQKWGGDAGESQE
-578 IPADYP
+578 DYP

-595 DTSGEYVYRKD
+595 DNSGDYVYRKD
-606 KEGNVMYDAQGKK
+606 KDGSIQYDANGKK
-619 IINHDLDEIA
+619 IIDHDLDEIA
-629 EEFLKFSNQ
+629 EEFKKFTERA
-638 KKCQQINISKIFNLV
+638 KI
-653 FVFSTKRV
+653 

>member
-1 MENQTLASEIINKV
+1 MADQKKTSEILGKI

-21 QYGLSVFKE
+21 QFGLSVFE
-30 INPEQVLDFSEK
+30 GMRPEEVLSLSEK
-42 EEKYYLQCLKRNK
+42 DGKYYLECLKRKK
-55 SVVAKPEEIIRQLM
+55 SIQAKPEEIVRQLM
-69 IYKLVNF
+69 IHKLVNF
-76 YKYPLN
+76 YKYPLD
-82 RIDVEVDVQFGREVG
+82 RLAVEVDVQFGREIG
-97 KKRADIVVYRKDGKA
+97 SKRADIVVYREDGRTP
-112 EYLIVEVKKPDVK
+112 YLMVEVKKPDVK

-148 KIQNNILR
+148 KLQNNILR

-161 FEDLLEIPKFN
+161 FEDLPEIPKFN
-172 ETVEDVRSKK
+172 ETVEDVRAEK
-182 ITYENLEEILNLKQ
+182 ITYVNLKEVENLKQ

-207 NSGVDSFDEIFKMIY
+207 NSGVDSFDEIFKLIY
-222 AKLYDEIETPRNENR
+222 AKLYDELETPRNENR

-245 TNRENLNNISR
+245 TNKENWNNIQR
-256 LFEDAKSQ
+256 LFEDAKNQ
-264 WRDVFKANDEIEIPE
+264 WRDVFKTNEEIEIPE
-279 NAIVPAVSLLQKYR
+279 NAIVPAVSLLQKHR
-293 LFGSNLQIID
+293 LFGSNLQVID

-341 FVIDTAAGSCGF
+341 FIIDTAAGSCGF

-361 WQKELTKEKFGE
+361 WQRELNKEKWGE

-383 EKHLFGIDFD
+383 EKRLFGIDFD

-413 VTYANSLDS
+413 VTFANSLDS
-422 ELWNEETRARFR
+422 EHWNEEARAKFR
-434 PFLQTF
+434 PFLRTF
-440 KDSEKNRGNQ
+440 KGSEENRRNQ
-450 EKMEDFGFD
+450 EKMTDFNFD

-484 WNNNFE
+484 WDKDFQ

-529 NTQMEYVRQFI
+529 NTQMEYVRRFVMD
-540 LNKAKLLAVVG
+540 KAKILAVVG
-551 MHANTFRPHAGV
+551 LHGNTFKPHTGT
-563 KTSVLFLQKWGKDEK
+563 KTSVLFLQKWGGEAGE
-578 IPADYP
+578 PQADYP

-595 DTSGEYVYRKD
+595 DTSGDYVYKKD
-606 KEGNVMYDAQGKK
+606 RDGNVMYDESGKK
-619 IINHDLDEIA
+619 IIDHDLDEIA
-629 EEFLKFSNQ
+629 EEFLKF
-638 KKCQQINISKIFNLV
+638 
-653 FVFSTKRV
+653 TKQ

>member
-1 MENQTLASEIINKV
+1 MANQKLASEIIGKI

-21 QYGLSVFKE
+21 QYGLSVFEE
-30 INPEQVLDFSEK
+30 ISPEQVLDFSEK
-42 EEKYYLQCLKRNK
+42 DGKYYLQCLKRNK
-55 SVVAKPEEIIRQLM
+55 NLVAKPEEIIRQLM
-69 IYKLVNF
+69 VYKLINF
-76 YKYPLN
+76 YKYPLD

-97 KKRADIVVYRKDGKA
+97 KKRADIVIYREDGKTP
-112 EYLIVEVKKPDVK
+112 YLMVEVKKPDVK

-182 ITYENLEEILNLKQ
+182 IIYEDLGEIANLKQ

-207 NSGVDSFDEIFKMIY
+207 NSGVDSFDEIFKLIY

-245 TNRENLNNISR
+245 TNKENLNNLSR

-264 WRDVFKANDEIEIPE
+264 WRDVFKANEEIEIPE
-279 NAIVPAVSLLQKYR
+279 NVVVPAVSLLQKHR

-341 FVIDTAAGSCGF
+341 FIIDTAAGSCGF

-361 WQKELTKEKFGE
+361 WQNELTKIKYGD

-413 VTYANSLDS
+413 VSYADSLDS
-422 ELWNEETRARFR
+422 EVWSEEVKVRFR
-434 PFLQTF
+434 PFLRNL
-440 KDSEKNRGNQ
+440 KDHEENRRNQ
-450 EKMEDFGFD
+450 ERMSDFNFD

-466 FAGEIKGVL
+466 FAGEKKGVI

-484 WNNNFE
+484 WDKDF
-490 KTSKHQNKVSRDILF
+490 KRTGKHQNKVSRDVLF

-529 NTQMEYVRQFI
+529 NTQMEYVRKFI
-540 LNKAKLLAVVG
+540 LTKARLLAVVG
-551 MHANTFRPHAGV
+551 LHGNTFKPHTGT
-563 KTSVLFLQKWGKDEK
+563 KTSVIFLQKLKEGEEAAK
-578 IPADYP
+578 DYP

-595 DTSGEYVYRKD
+595 DTSGEYIYRKD
-606 KEGNVMYDAQGKK
+606 KDGNVMFNMEGKK
-619 IINHDLDEIA
+619 IIDHDLDEIA
-629 EEFLKFSNQ
+629 DEFGKFAEE
-638 KKCQQINISKIFNLV
+638 KKINF
-653 FVFSTKRV
+653 

>member
-1 MENQTLASEIINKV
+1 MPNQKLASEIIGKI

-21 QYGLSVFKE
+21 QYGLSVFDGIKAE
-30 INPEQVLDFSEK
+30 EVLDLSEK
-42 EEKYYLQCLKRNK
+42 EGKYYLKCLKRNK
-55 SVVAKPEEIIRQLM
+55 ILVAKPEEIIRQLM
-69 IYKLVNF
+69 VYKLVNL
-76 YKYPLN
+76 YKYPID

-97 KKRADIVVYRKDGKA
+97 KKRADIVIYREDGRTP
-112 EYLIVEVKKPDVK
+112 YLVVEVKKPDVK

-148 KIQNNILR
+148 KVQNNILR

-161 FEDLLEIPKFN
+161 FEDLPEIPKFN

-182 ITYENLEEILNLKQ
+182 ITYADLDEVQNLKQ
-196 LIYDLQEVVLA
+196 LVYDLQEVVLS
-207 NSGVDSFDEIFKMIY
+207 NSGVDSFDEIFKLIY
-222 AKLYDEIETPRNENR
+222 AKLYDELETPRNENR
-237 RFRVIAGA
+237 RFRVIAGS
-245 TNRENLNNISR
+245 TNKENLNNIQR
-256 LFEDAKSQ
+256 LFEDAKNQ
-264 WRDVFKANDEIEIPE
+264 WRDVFKSKDEIEIPE

-341 FVIDTAAGSCGF
+341 FIIDTAAGSCGF

-361 WQKELTKEKFGE
+361 WEKELNKEKWGD

-383 EKHLFGIDFD
+383 EKRLFGIDFD

-422 ELWNEETRARFR
+422 ELWDEETRARFR
-434 PFLQTF
+434 PFLRNF
-440 KDSEKNRGNQ
+440 KDSEESRRNQ
-450 EKMEDFGFD
+450 EKMADFNFD

-484 WNNNFE
+484 HDKNFE
-490 KTSKHQNKVSRDILF
+490 KTSKHQNKVSRDVLF
-505 IERDLNFLKPGGRM
+505 IERDLNFLKPDGRM

-529 NTQMEYVRQFI
+529 NTQMEYVRKFI
-540 LNKAKLLAVVG
+540 MKKARILAVIG
-551 MHANTFRPHAGV
+551 LHGNTFKPHTGV
-563 KTSVLFLQKWGKDEK
+563 KTSVLFLQKWKEDEE
-578 IPADYP
+578 IPEDYP

-595 DTSGEYVYRKD
+595 DNSGEYVYRKD
-606 KEGNVMYDAQGKK
+606 GEGNVMFDETGKK
-619 IINHDLDEIA
+619 LIDHDLDMIA
-629 EEFLKFSNQ
+629 EEFLKFRENQ
-638 KKCQQINISKIFNLV
+638 K
-653 FVFSTKRV
+653 

>member
-1 MENQTLASEIINKV
+1 MANQKLASEIIGKI

-21 QYGLSVFKE
+21 QYGLSVFEGIK
-30 INPEQVLDFSEK
+30 PELVLEFSEK
-42 EEKYYLQCLKRNK
+42 DGKYYLKCLKRNK
-55 SVVAKPEEIIRQLM
+55 NLVAKPEEIIRQLM
-69 IYKLVNF
+69 VYKLINQ
-76 YKYPLN
+76 YKYPLD

-97 KKRADIVVYRKDGKA
+97 KKRADIVIYRDDGKTP
-112 EYLIVEVKKPDVK
+112 YLVVEVKKPDVK

-182 ITYENLEEILNLKQ
+182 IVYEDLEEIANLKQ

-207 NSGVDSFDEIFKMIY
+207 NSGVDSFDEIFKLIY

-237 RFRVIAGA
+237 RFRVMAGA
-245 TNRENLNNISR
+245 TNKENLNNICR

-279 NAIVPAVSLLQKYR
+279 NVVVPAVSLLQKYR

-331 VKMLAPTSKD
+331 VKMLNPTSKD
-341 FVIDTAAGSCGF
+341 FIIDSAAGSCGF

-361 WQKELTKEKFGE
+361 WQNELTKVKYGD

-422 ELWNEETRARFR
+422 EIWSEETKARFR
-434 PFLQTF
+434 PFLRTF
-440 KDSEKNRGNQ
+440 KDSEESRRNQ
-450 EKMEDFGFD
+450 EKMSDFNFD

-484 WNNNFE
+484 WDKNFE
-490 KTSKHQNKVSRDILF
+490 KTSKHQNKVSRDVLF
-505 IERDLNFLKPGGRM
+505 IERNLNFLKPGGRM

-529 NTQMEYVRQFI
+529 NTQMEYVRKFI
-540 LNKAKLLAVVG
+540 LTKARLLAVVG
-551 MHANTFRPHAGV
+551 LHGNTFKPHTGT
-563 KTSVLFLQKWGKDEK
+563 KTSVIFLQKLNEGEEAPK
-578 IPADYP
+578 DYP

-595 DTSGEYVYRKD
+595 DTSGEYIYRKD
-606 KEGNVMYDAQGKK
+606 KDGNVMFNMEGKK
-619 IINHDLDEIA
+619 IIDHDLDEIA
-629 EEFLKFSNQ
+629 EEFEKFAKEQ
-638 KKCQQINISKIFNLV
+638 KINF
-653 FVFSTKRV
+653 

>member
-1 MENQTLASEIINKV
+1 MTNQKLASAVMAKI
-15 FRNPDM
+15 FRNPEM
-21 QYGLSVFKE
+21 QFGLSVFE
-30 INPEQVLDFSEK
+30 GISPEQVLDFSEK
-42 EEKYYLQCLKRNK
+42 DGKYYLQCLKRNK
-55 SVVAKPEEIIRQLM
+55 KIIAKPEEIVRQLM
-69 IYKLVNF
+69 VYKLINY
-76 YKYPLN
+76 YKYPID
-82 RIDVEVDVQFGREVG
+82 RIDVEVDVQFGREIG
-97 KKRADIVVYRKDGKA
+97 KKRADIVVYREDGKT

-125 DGLGQLKSYAN
+125 DGLGQLRSYAN

-161 FEDLLEIPKFN
+161 FEDLPEIPKFN
-172 ETVEDVRSKK
+172 ETVEDVRIKK
-182 ITYENLEEILNLKQ
+182 LVYDDLDEIPNLKQ
-196 LIYDLQEVVLA
+196 LVYDLQEVVLA
-207 NSGVDSFDEIFKMIY
+207 NSGVDSFDEIFKLVY

-245 TNRENLNNISR
+245 TNKENLNNIIR
-256 LFEDAKSQ
+256 LFEDAKAQ

-279 NAIVPAVSLLQKYR
+279 NVIIPAVSLLQKYR

-331 VKMLAPTSKD
+331 VKMLNPTAKD
-341 FVIDTAAGSCGF
+341 FIIDTAAGSCGF

-361 WQKELTKEKFGE
+361 WQKELTKEKFGG
-373 SYDVKQKDYA
+373 SYGVNQKEYA

-422 ELWNEETRARFR
+422 ELWNEETRARFK
-434 PFLQTF
+434 PFLRAL
-440 KDSEKNRGNQ
+440 KGSEENRRNQ
-450 EKMEDFGFD
+450 EKMSDFNFD

-484 WNNNFE
+484 WDKDSQ
-490 KTSKHQNKVSRDILF
+490 KTSKHQNKVSRDVLF

-540 LNKAKLLAVVG
+540 LNKARLLAVVG
-551 MHANTFRPHAGV
+551 LHGNSFKPHTGT
-563 KTSVLFLQKWGKDEK
+563 KTSVLFLQKWGGEAGEPKD
-578 IPADYP
+578 DYP

-595 DTSGEYVYRKD
+595 DNSGEYVYKKD
-606 KEGNVMYDAQGKK
+606 KEGNIMFNMEGKK
-619 IINHDLDEIA
+619 IVDHDLDEIA
-629 EEFLKFSNQ
+629 EEFGKFAE
-638 KKCQQINISKIFNLV
+638 KEEISF
-653 FVFSTKRV
+653 